1 MNTIVFVEDDAEV
14 GSLIAAYLA
23 KHDMQVTVE
32 PRGDQAEET
41 ILRESPDLVLLDIM
55 LPGKDGMTICRDL
68 RAKWSGPI
76 VLLTS
81 LDSDMN
87 HILALEMGACDYI
100 LKTTPPAVLLARLR
114 LHLRQNEQATLTK
127 GLQETSLTPY
137 KALHFGTLTID
148 PINRVVTLANTEIS
162 LSTADFELLWE
173 LATHAGQIMDRDAL
187 LKNLRGVSY
196 DGLDRSVD
204 VAISR
209 LRKKLLDNAAEPYRI
224 KTVRNKGYLFAP
236 HAWEKAMKKLFI
248 QFYLLLFVCFL
259 VMSLLVGLVYKF
271 TAERA
276 GKQSLD
282 DLMNSSLYLMRSE
295 LREIPPHDWG
305 KTLKEMDLNL
315 SFDLRVEPLSKYH
328 LDDISMHR
336 LRGGEIVA
344 LDDQYT
350 FLQRIPR
357 SHYVLA
363 VGPVPY
369 LYYLHQM
376 RLLDIALIAF
386 IAISLAFPVFIWMRP
401 HWQDMLKLE
410 AAAQRF
416 GDGHLNERI
425 HFDEGSSFER
435 LGIAFNQMADNINA
449 LIASKKQLID
459 GIAHELRTP
468 LVRLRYRLEMSD
480 NLSAAES
487 QALNRDISQLEA
499 LIEELLTYARLDRPQ
514 NELHLSEPD
523 LPLWLSTHLADIQA
537 VTPDKT
543 VRIKTL
549 AQGHYA
555 ALDMRLMERVL
566 DNLLNNALRYCHS
579 TVETSLLLSGN
590 RATLIVED
598 DGPGIAPENR
608 EHIFEPF
615 VRLDPSRDRS
625 TGGCGLGLAI
635 VHSIALAM
643 GGTVNCD
650 TSELGGARF
659 SFSWPLWHNIPQF
672 TSA

>member
-41 ILRESPDLVLLDIM
+41 ILRENPDLVLLDIM

-114 LHLRQNEQATLTK
+114 LHLRQNEQATLSK

-137 KALHFGTLTID
+137 KALNFGTLTID

-236 HAWEKAMKKLFI
+236 HAWEQAMKKLFI